1 MLRRLALE
9 SFRNYRSQE
18 FLPSPSLS
26 LVTGANGSGKSSL
39 LEAIYL
45 LSSGKSFRGGRPR
58 RLIREDAG
66 EAVIFAE
73 VVRRS
78 GDVHRLGVARG
89 GSGFTRLR
97 RDGRTVQG
105 FSEIAWLLP
114 VRIFH
119 PGTLELVEG
128 PSAVR
133 RGYLDWG
140 LFHVE
145 QSFHGYWRDLR
156 HALENRNALLRQ
168 GGGSWREL
176 EAWTQQVA
184 AASGRINALRNAYLE
199 RLRPHLEA
207 LLGSFPGLP
216 PVSVALQSGWP
227 GESEDE
233 LLNTLRA
240 ELDRDQRRGFTGR
253 GAHRAELRL
262 LSQGGLVRDIF
273 SRGQC
278 KVLGYLLL
286 LAQVHEL
293 TASGGEDCLVLVDD
307 LASELDEGHRDQMVE
322 ALLGLQQQT
331 IFTALAADQLPS
343 LVDRGAEMFHVEHG
357 VLSRVQ

>member
-9 SFRNYRSQE
+9 SFRNYLSQE
-18 FLPSPSLS
+18 FLPSPSVS
-26 LVTGANGSGKSSL
+26 LITGANGSGKSSL
-39 LEAIYL
+39 LEAIYV

-58 RLIREDAG
+58 RLVREGAD
-66 EAVIFAE
+66 ETVIFAE
-73 VVRRS
+73 AVRQS
-78 GDVHRLGVARG
+78 GDVHRIGVARD

-105 FSEIAWLLP
+105 LSELARLLP
-114 VRIFH
+114 VRVFH

-133 RGYLDWG
+133 RRYLDWG

-156 HALENRNALLRQ
+156 HALEQRNGLLRQ
-168 GGGSWREL
+168 GGASAREL
-176 EAWTQQVA
+176 GAWTQQVA
-184 AASGRINALRNAYLE
+184 LASGRINRLRSAYLE
-199 RLRPHLEA
+199 RLSPHFQA
-207 LLGSFPGLP
+207 LLGSFPELP
-216 PVSVALQSGWP
+216 PVRVGLQSGWP
-227 GESEDE
+227 GDSEE
-233 LLNTLRA
+233 KLLEVLTA
-240 ELDRDQRRGFTGR
+240 ELETDRRRGFTGR

-262 LSQGGLVRDIF
+262 TTDGGLVRDLF

-278 KVLGYLLL
+278 KVAGYLLL
-286 LAQVHEL
+286 LAQIQDL
-293 TASGGEDCLVLVDD
+293 TERGEEDCLVLVDD
-307 LASELDEGHRDQMVE
+307 LASELDEAHRDQMIR
-322 ALLGLQQQT
+322 ALLGLGQQT
-331 IFTALAADQLPS
+331 IFTALAAEQLPS